1 MSVRYRTPAERA
13 RAQEA
18 SARKRRTAKHE
29 ERETRAEHMVER
41 VADMWKDTGQQ
52 GNKISH
58 NSRTGRY
65 VVQVGNKAV
74 TYCEKALTAYIES
87 EYARHHEA
95 EMTADIPE
103 DDK

>member
-29 ERETRAEHMVER
+29 ERETHAHHLIDKT
-41 VADMWKDTGQQ
+41 ADMLRDTGHE
-52 GNKISH
+52 IFAVTH
-58 NSRTGRY
+58 NYRTGRY
-65 VVQVGNKAV
+65 TVSVGNKAT
-74 TYCEKALTAYIES
+74 TYTEKGLTAYIES

-95 EMTADIPE
+95 EMTAGIPE